1 MIIEKIDK
9 ELEILVQKAS
19 VLQYKRMVAEQMLKL
34 VQSISPDDR
43 QALYEILEE
52 ESING
57 NLGWSR

>member
-1 MIIEKIDK
+1 MTIEKIDK
-9 ELEILVQKAS
+9 ELEVLAQKTSILQHR
-19 VLQYKRMVAEQMLKL
+19 RMVTEQMLKL

>member
-1 MIIEKIDK
+1 MTIEKIDK
-9 ELEILVQKAS
+9 ELEVLAQKTSILQHR
-19 VLQYKRMVAEQMLKL
+19 RMVTEQMLKL
-34 VQSISPDDR
+34 VQSIGPDDR